1 MVKLETTAKSFHL
14 LADPIRL
21 KILCLLKKQEMCVAD
36 LCRELDLSQPK
47 VSYHLKILLDADLI
61 ERRIVGTWFYYHLST
76 DLGDWLKNE
85 CEELLKEAAI
95 N

>member
-36 LCRELDLSQPK
+36 LCREL
-47 VSYHLKILLDADLI
+47 I
-61 ERRIVGTWFYYHLST
+61 
-76 DLGDWLKNE
+76 
-85 CEELLKEAAI
+85 
-95 N
+95 

>member
-1 MVKLETTAKSFHL
+1 METTARNFHL

-36 LCRELDLSQPK
+36 LCKELDLSQPK
-47 VSYHLKILLDADLI
+47 VSYHLKILLDAELI
-61 ERRIVGTWFYYHLST
+61 ERRVAGTWSYYRLCT
-76 DLGDWLKNE
+76 DLEGWLKKE
-85 CEELLKEAAI
+85 CKELLKEATI